1 MPRPP
6 NTTLQEALKSSLS
19 RSPRA
24 GQLDVSTEALEGT
37 RSRLV
42 ALAPGEPSELYLR
55 YCRNFPDNEPLRQWC
70 GIFMIVQTRSHIRRF
85 HHPTL
90 QIDRI
95 HPVPRTTRTLHQVP
109 FCEIL
114 YTHRK
119 NEFQAKSPRHTEFE
133 IDCPNTLLSSEP
145 SAPPR

>member
-55 YCRNFPDNEPLRQWC
+55 YCRNFPDNEALRQWG

-95 HPVPRTTRTLHQVP
+95 NPDP
-109 FCEIL
+109 FCPSN
-114 YTHRK
+114 Y
-119 NEFQAKSPRHTEFE
+119 
-133 IDCPNTLLSSEP
+133 PNPSSSTVLRNSIHSQEKRISSEVT
-145 SAPPR
+145 APHRVRNRLSQYPPVF